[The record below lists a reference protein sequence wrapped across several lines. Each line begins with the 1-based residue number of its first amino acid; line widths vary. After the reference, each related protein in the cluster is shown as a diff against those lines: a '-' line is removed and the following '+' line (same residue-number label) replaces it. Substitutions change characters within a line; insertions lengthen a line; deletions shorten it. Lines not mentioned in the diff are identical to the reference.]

1 MTPLSVYHRL
11 CVVVLFAIPVA
22 VAGCGNDAPASDA
35 YGNFRAKET
44 IISAQT
50 TGPLLAFSAD
60 EGRIL
65 AAGAV
70 VGLVDT
76 TQLALTRAQIR
87 ASRHAMRSRIAGVLS
102 QIDVMQTQRDVA
114 LREKQRIEQLL
125 QDQAAA
131 QKQLDDVD
139 GQIRVLDRQI
149 QSIRSQNATILGE
162 MEALDAQVALVEEQM
177 RRSVIVNPLAGT
189 VLTAYA
195 EPYEMTAPGKPL
207 YKIANL
213 DTLELRAYVSG
224 AQLPHLR
231 LGQSVDV
238 LIDENETTNRTLQ
251 GDIVWIASEAEFT
264 PRLIQTKEERV
275 SLVYAFD
282 VRVPNPDGV
291 LKIGMPGEV
300 KISD

>member
-102 QIDVMQTQRDVA
+102 QIDVLQTQRDVA

-300 KISD
+300 RISD